1 MLKTRALEGSSGCL
15 WGVLWC
21 LRHSW
26 RILDASGVC
35 SGGVLEHQGVSGMRL
50 GGVLELSWDVLGGV
64 LEDLGESWGLPGSF
78 LVVF

>member
-1 MLKTRALEGSSGCL
+1 MLKNRALDGSWGCL

-26 RILDASGVC
+26 PILDASGVC

-50 GGVLELSWDVLGGV
+50 GGVLELSWDVLGEIW
-64 LEDLGESWGLPGSF
+64 EDPGESWGLPGS
-78 LVVF
+78 LLAVF